1 MKQRYFLQFILGIL
15 FSSFFIVACDS
26 TDLFDTS
33 TCIQKIEKST
43 KSISEQDS
51 TFENLISVIAIAH
64 NGYIY
69 NTQDRQDYC
78 HVYLDGAEY
87 PAYPNI
93 TVPLENEKYVDIWHK
108 MSYGKHHVKLVI
120 MIDEGVR
127 YSYQKCTILVTS
139 EITALGEEFYYNTV
153 DLDED
158 HTPTTTAGFVAEF
171 DVDYPYLE
179 ENNYALSI
187 NLDFK

>member
-1 MKQRYFLQFILGIL
+1 MKQQNFLQFILGIL

-51 TFENLISVIAIAH
+51 TFENLISVIAMAH

-93 TVPLENEKYVDIWHK
+93 TVPLEKN
-108 MSYGKHHVKLVI
+108 
-120 MIDEGVR
+120 
-127 YSYQKCTILVTS
+127 
-139 EITALGEEFYYNTV
+139 
-153 DLDED
+153 
-158 HTPTTTAGFVAEF
+158 
-171 DVDYPYLE
+171 
-179 ENNYALSI
+179 
-187 NLDFK
+187 